1 MNPWKKATCLKH
13 YQPFLLLTFR
23 FLLNRF
29 LLTRDAEETVSS
41 TSKMN
46 RYVTLLSKASI
57 FPPFPTPSLRLFR
70 YRFRE
75 FGKVE
80 QKKKSWRRMF
90 LAMMRKI
97 NSRFVDRRW
106 EKSLSHSLAQTPLSL
121 PLAMRW
127 EKFAKINARRGVFL
141 LLSRHSF
148 PIWCASRCVCVL
160 LSLLF
165 CDVSPHESA
174 TRLRNASRR
183 QCRNKIKE
191 NNLCPAGNKWKK
203 LQKLKQKT
211 K

>member
-1 MNPWKKATCLKH
+1 MQKRPS
-13 YQPFLLLTFR
+13 LLLAKWIGTSLYYQKLVFFYLVPPLR
-23 FLLNRF
+23 FP
-29 LLTRDAEETVSS
+29 VSGIGFES
-41 TSKMN
+41 SEKSN
-46 RYVTLLSKASI
+46 K
-57 FPPFPTPSLRLFR
+57 
-70 YRFRE
+70 
-75 FGKVE
+75 
-80 QKKKSWRRMF
+80 KKKSWRRMF

-106 EKSLSHSLAQTPLSL
+106 EKSLSHSSAQPPSLAA
-121 PLAMRW
+121 LAMRW